1 MSYCLSLKFYL
12 LVARS
17 RALAGVRYYSLLSTT
32 CFLTRYARLESRP
45 GSAAVNVTAPGCGLR
60 GPFADA
66 GNLQPATCNL
76 RPATCKGGASAAR
89 ALGTAPPSP
98 RRAQRFWGSRT
109 VLSGSPGRSEAR
121 RRVAHARAITPE
133 GNSLEPRGVSHLAGA
148 SRACSF
154 SRPDAWGGQVAF
166 PGPRARFRG
175 TLHNANPC
183 RFHGLKP

>member
-1 MSYCLSLKFYL
+1 MSYCLSLKCYL

-17 RALAGVRYYSLLSTT
+17 RVLAGVRYYSLLSTT

-89 ALGTAPPSP
+89 ALGDPSLH
-98 RRAQRFWGSRT
+98 RCAQRFWGSRT

-133 GNSLEPRGVSHLAGA
+133 GNSLEPRGVSHLACA

-154 SRPDAWGGQVAF
+154 SRPDARGGQVAF